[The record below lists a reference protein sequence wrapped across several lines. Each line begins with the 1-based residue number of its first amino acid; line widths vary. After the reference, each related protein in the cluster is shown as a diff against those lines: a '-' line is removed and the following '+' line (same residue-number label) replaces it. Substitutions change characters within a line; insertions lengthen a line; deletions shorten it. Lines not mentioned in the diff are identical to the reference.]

1 MSKTRG
7 FRSDS
12 VAGAALLIGLTAWA
26 QASGAGTRPG
36 LIVADFH
43 VFTAVCAASSDSD
56 TPLIALRRFHLNG
69 VDSLLTVDPASLRT
83 VIVPAAGLRMDGLS
97 LKEIRARFPAT
108 PYAKALRDA
117 EANASVLQDAGI
129 THFSGSQPG
138 VDLTVDLCPS
148 RFPMDRALFSE
159 LVKDL
164 GAVETPVPLAVAV
177 TGVWMDRHPGDLDWL
192 AGLETSGAISVTWI
206 NHSFHHRT
214 SPDLPLKE
222 NFLLEKGTDLDAE
235 VLKTEI
241 RMIERGILPSI
252 FFRFPGLVSDQA
264 LVRAVTETYGL
275 IPVGSDAWLAKNQ
288 KPGAGSI
295 ILVHANGNDPLGVRA
310 FLRLLRKERA
320 EIAGRKWL
328 LYDLRDSAVELEK

>member
-7 FRSDS
+7 FCGDA
-12 VAGAALLIGLTAWA
+12 VAGAALLIGLIAWA
-26 QASGAGTRPG
+26 QASGSGSRPA
-36 LIVADFH
+36 LAVADFR
-43 VFTAVCAASSDSD
+43 VFTAVRTASSAGD

-69 VDSLLTVDPASLRT
+69 VDTLLTVDPTSLRT
-83 VIVPAAGLRMDGLS
+83 AIVPAAAMRMDGLS
-97 LKEIRARFPAT
+97 LKEIGARFPAT

-129 THFSGSQPG
+129 THFSGSQRG

-148 RFPMDRALFSE
+148 RLPMDRALFSE
-159 LVKDL
+159 LVNDL

-192 AGLETSGAISVTWI
+192 AGLEKSGAISVTWI
-206 NHSFHHRT
+206 NHSFNHRT

-222 NFLLEKGTDLDAE
+222 NFLLEKGTDLNAE

-252 FFRFPGLVSDQA
+252 FFRFPGLVSDQT

-295 ILVHANGNDPLGVRA
+295 VLVHANGNEPLGVRK
-310 FLRLLRKERA
+310 FLRLLREEKA
-320 EIAGRKWL
+320 EISGRRWL
-328 LYDLRDSAVELEK
+328 LYDLRESAVELEK